1 MCNRYTQAYDDRLKK
16 YWAKVAKQAE
26 ALADLIRRT
35 TRVSPSDK
43 LPLKVAAC
51 AEGEPQPID
60 MTWGFTLPDKLQINA
75 KSETITT
82 VGLFKA
88 AAQERRCLLIVD
100 GMFEWH
106 EKTKAKHFFRLKGGE
121 AFGVPCVYR
130 PATGRLPQFV
140 ALTTEP
146 NALVA
151 EVKPRMSAML
161 DVEGGRAWL
170 RPGPLGQ
177 DEINDLCR
185 PFAPDKME
193 GWEVDRSIQEGPDA
207 ILPLGAGPR
216 KMTAEKPSG
225 EQLNLL

>member
-1 MCNRYTQAYDDRLKK
+1 MCNRCSQAHDDRLKA
-16 YWAKVAKQAE
+16 YWAEVAKQAE
-26 ALADLIRRT
+26 SLADLIRRT

-43 LPLKVAAC
+43 LPLKVAALV
-51 AEGEPQPID
+51 EGEPQPVD

-75 KSETITT
+75 KSETLTT
-82 VGLFKA
+82 VGLFKT

-121 AFGVPCVYR
+121 PFGVPCVYR
-130 PATGRLPQFV
+130 PANGRLPQFV

-151 EVKPRMSAML
+151 SVKPRMSAML
-161 DVEGGRAWL
+161 DIEGGQAWL
-170 RPGPLGQ
+170 KPGPLGQ
-177 DEINDLCR
+177 DEINELCR

-193 GWEVDRSIQEGPDA
+193 GWEVDRSIQEGMEA
-207 ILPLGAGPR
+207 IAPLGVARGP
-216 KMTAEKPSG
+216 MVAERPSG